1 MQGTGVPQLTQ
12 LVLGYMS
19 TAPYF
24 DGTQPCAS
32 MDPEI
37 FFPEDKQGRASRED
51 HWEIAFAK
59 GICQDCPIRNLCLE
73 YALTADEEFGI
84 WGGFT
89 TSERRALLKKKR

>member
-1 MQGTGVPQLTQ
+1 MTHSMKVERLYKRLQYAILD
-12 LVLGYMS
+12 LGEPGCIAY
-19 TAPYF
+19 
-24 DGTQPCAS
+24 
-32 MDPEI
+32 PEI